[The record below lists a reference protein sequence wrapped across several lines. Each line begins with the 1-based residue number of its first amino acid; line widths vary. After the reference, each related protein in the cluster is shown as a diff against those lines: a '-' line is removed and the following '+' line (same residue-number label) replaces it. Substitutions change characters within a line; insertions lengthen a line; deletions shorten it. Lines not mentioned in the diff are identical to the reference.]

1 MSEQTAQESA
11 KAAGQQTSG
20 AAPALG
26 SRVCVGDYYV
36 GSRQEHRL
44 CLKWEEEGKDGLK
57 G

>member
-1 MSEQTAQESA
+1 MSEQTAEESA

-26 SRVCVGDYYV
+26 SSVCVGDYYV